1 LARKGQYFRR
11 RHRRR
16 GDAEPANCAAM
27 RKPTPRKK
35 PARPVRRSRRDGR
48 RERNRKQLIVAT
60 LELAAQEGS
69 GSLTVTRIAR
79 AAGMDPSGFYAH
91 FKSAKECEQAAAA
104 EFDRYIGSLAKP
116 YLGLRAIYEQ
126 EVMARALAGLLRAW
140 LAEPRW
146 STLLLRA
153 RYEESAFGE
162 LIRGILDGVRKDARA
177 WLWDLAAGAG
187 ARGRHLEAIAAL
199 AELCVGN
206 YMTGLESLAQGRVA
220 DIELVARAIAHANR
234 TIVIGELKRIH
245 KERTP
250 G

>member
-1 LARKGQYFRR
+1 
-11 RHRRR
+11 
-16 GDAEPANCAAM
+16 M

-48 RERNRKQLIVAT
+48 RERNRKQLIDAT

-91 FKSAKECEQAAAA
+91 FKSAKECEKAAAA

-116 YLGLRAIYEQ
+116 YLNLLALNDEDA
-126 EVMARALAGLLRAW
+126 MSKALAGLLRAW

-162 LIRGILDGVRKDARA
+162 LIRSILDGVRKDARA

-187 ARGRHLEAIAAL
+187 ARGRHLETIAAL

-206 YMTGLESLAQGRVA
+206 YMTGLESLVQERIVDVA
-220 DIELVARAIAHANR
+220 LTARAIARANR
-234 TIVIGELKRIH
+234 TLVIAELKRIH
-245 KERTP
+245 KEQAP
-250 G
+250 S

>member
-1 LARKGQYFRR
+1 
-11 RHRRR
+11 
-16 GDAEPANCAAM
+16 
-27 RKPTPRKK
+27 
-35 PARPVRRSRRDGR
+35 VR
-48 RERNRKQLIVAT
+48 RERNRKQLIDAT

-104 EFDRYIGSLAKP
+104 EFDRYIGSLAAP
-116 YLGLRAIYEQ
+116 YLNVRALNEQ
-126 EVMARALAGLLRAW
+126 EVMTKALAGLLRAW

-162 LIRGILDGVRKDARA
+162 LIRSILDGVRKDARA
-177 WLWDLAAGAG
+177 WIWDLAAGVG
-187 ARGRHLEAIAAL
+187 ARGKHLETIAAL

-206 YMTGLESLAQGRVA
+206 YMTGLESLVQGRTDDV
-220 DIELVARAIAHANR
+220 DLVAGGIARANR

-245 KERTP
+245 KAQAP

>member
-1 LARKGQYFRR
+1 
-11 RHRRR
+11 
-16 GDAEPANCAAM
+16 
-27 RKPTPRKK
+27 
-35 PARPVRRSRRDGR
+35 VR
-48 RERNRKQLIVAT
+48 RERNRKQLIDAT

-91 FKSAKECEQAAAA
+91 FKSAKECETAAAA

-116 YLGLRAIYEQ
+116 YLNLS
-126 EVMARALAGLLRAW
+126 ALNDEDAMTKALTGLLRAW

-162 LIRGILDGVRKDARA
+162 LIRSILDGVRKDARA

-206 YMTGLESLAQGRVA
+206 YMTGLEALVQQRIV
-220 DIELVARAIAHANR
+220 DIALVARTIARANR

-245 KERTP
+245 KEQAP
-250 G
+250 S